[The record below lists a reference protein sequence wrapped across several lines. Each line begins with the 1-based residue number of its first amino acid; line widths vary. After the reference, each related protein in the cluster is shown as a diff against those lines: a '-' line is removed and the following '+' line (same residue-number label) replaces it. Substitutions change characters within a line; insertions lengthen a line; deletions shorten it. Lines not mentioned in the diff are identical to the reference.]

1 MADKS
6 QKTEKPTPQRR
17 KQAHKD
23 GQVPRSADITAW
35 LTVLSFSFLGPMAVG
50 RLKGT
55 FQSLMDRVPAV
66 IAMPEPS
73 SAAEILKLAATGA
86 AEALAPVVLAA
97 MGLAIVGGVGQG
109 GLKISSKRFKPKFEH
124 LNVAKGV
131 KRWFSVQSA
140 WTLAKTLM
148 KFALIGGVAWQ
159 VLSSSEQRTMGT
171 GAVSLSTAVSAAGES
186 SLSMIRVAASVG
198 LVIAALDYM
207 FERRRV
213 NKGMMMSREE
223 IKREYRQS
231 EGDPLQKGELR
242 RRQRQL
248 SSNRMMAEVANA
260 DVVIVNPTEI
270 AVALKYEPGAGAPTV
285 VAKGAGVIAARIRE
299 EAQKHDLPM
308 VADIPLARLLYADC
322 EVGQAIPVEV
332 YDAVARVL
340 AFVMSLRRRGSVVTG
355 VHTLPRAMAGR

>member
-1 MADKS
+1 
-6 QKTEKPTPQRR
+6 
-17 KQAHKD
+17 
-23 GQVPRSADITAW
+23 
-35 LTVLSFSFLGPMAVG
+35 MAVG

-55 FQSLMDRVPAV
+55 FQTLMDRVPGV
-66 IAMPEPS
+66 IAAPEPS
-73 SAAEILKLAATGA
+73 SAGEILKLAATGA
-86 AEALAPVVLAA
+86 AGALAPVVFAA
-97 MGLAIVGGVGQG
+97 MGLAIVGGVAQG
-109 GLKISSKRFKPKFEH
+109 GLKISSKRFKPKFEQ
-124 LNVAKGV
+124 LNIGKGV
-131 KRWFSVQSA
+131 KRWFSLQSA

-148 KFALIGGVAWQ
+148 KFAVIGGVAWQ
-159 VLSSSEQRTMGT
+159 VLGTAQQRTMGN
-171 GAVSLSTAVSAAGES
+171 GALTLSTAVAAAGES

-213 NKGMMMSREE
+213 NKGMMMSRDE

-242 RRQRQL
+242 KRQRQL
-248 SSNRMMAEVANA
+248 SSNRMMADVANA

-285 VAKGAGVIAARIRE
+285 VAKGAGLIAARIRE

-322 EVGQAIPVEV
+322 EIGQAIPVEV

-340 AFVMSLRRRGSVVTG
+340 AFVMSLRRRGSVMTG
-355 VHTLPRAMAGR
+355 VHTVPRAMAGR